1 MKQKKVFSAVALLLI
16 SVIALSL
23 CSCGDYS
30 KYGAEEYDRGVK
42 KDSVMPRTNQFT
54 DSEEIFTK
62 HFHKD
67 LLVFLSDT
75 YILIAK
81 FNEENYNS
89 RKESLLS
96 SGEFQTET
104 VVNPYR
110 EESRDLNEEHSPSF
124 ELDGF
129 HFGYLLLSEYPKKMY
144 FIGYKDE
151 TRQIAYVWYEDKDL
165 DYIETEFDQFLR
177 EYGWECPE

>member
-1 MKQKKVFSAVALLLI
+1 MIRKTFSVLALVLI

-23 CSCGDYS
+23 CSCCDYS
-30 KYGAEEYDRGVK
+30 KYGAEEYDRGVE

-62 HFHKD
+62 HFHWD
-67 LLVFLSDT
+67 ALVFLSDT

-81 FNEENYNS
+81 FNEDNYNS
-89 RKESLLS
+89 RKEALLS
-96 SGEFQTET
+96 SGGFETEPIKEPDYGDIAT
-104 VVNPYR
+104 
-110 EESRDLNEEHSPSF
+110 SF

-129 HFGYLLLSEYPKKMY
+129 NFGYLLLSEYPKKMY

-151 TRQIAYVWYEDKDL
+151 TRQIAYVWFDDPDL
-165 DYIETEFDQFLR
+165 DSIETEFDQFLR